1 MQILMIHSDGLEF
14 ESKKPATKEREEEKS
29 GKYGECIVVFT
40 SVEKGDLKN
49 KEEIIAQ
56 TVEEISQY
64 SSNVGCEDIVI
75 YPYAHLSNELE
86 TPNGAMKVLD
96 LMCEVLDKTELNIER
111 VPFGWYK
118 SFNLSCKG
126 HELSELSRRIRAGDG
141 KVSTENVALSAEEK
155 TKSEFCILNPNGEM
169 VELKESVTNT
179 PLNVLIKYETEKDRT
194 ASEEPP
200 HIKLMQKLELVDREP
215 GSDAGNMRWYPK
227 GTMIKRLLE
236 RKVEK
241 LVKKAGAME
250 VETPEMYDYGHP
262 CLEEYLERFPARQ
275 YRVMSGEKPYFMRF
289 AACFGQFLIA
299 RDAQISYKHLP
310 IKYYELAHSSYRRE
324 KRGELA
330 GLRRLR
336 GFTMPDMHTFVKD
349 LNQGLEEMSEQF
361 SLSMEWMESLD
372 VPYEAAMRVQKDFFE
387 ENKEF
392 YKEIAKKLGRP
403 MLLEL
408 FDERYAYFITKFE
421 FNVLDTQGKAAALS
435 TVQIDVENAERFEIN
450 YVDKDGKKKLPYI
463 LHASLS
469 GSIDRNLYALLE
481 EAAAKSRR
489 GEKPSLPFW
498 LCPTQI
504 RLLPLSTEYVEK
516 CFELAKEL
524 TDNGFR
530 VDIDDREEGL
540 GKKIREGEKEWVPLM
555 LVIGEKEVKAEKY
568 PIRVRNESDFTA
580 NMKELIEVMTKMQE
594 NEPQRSLPL
603 PERMSFRSKFRG

>member
-1 MQILMIHSDGLEF
+1 MQILMIHSDCLEF
-14 ESKKPATKEREEEKS
+14 ESKKPATEEREDEKS

-40 SVEKGDLKN
+40 SVEKGDFKN
-49 KEEIIAQ
+49 KNEIIMR
-56 TVEEISQY
+56 TVDEINQY
-64 SSNVGCEDIVI
+64 SSNVGCRDIVV
-75 YPYAHLSNELE
+75 YPYAHLSDDLE
-86 TPNGAMKVLD
+86 SPKGAMKVLD
-96 LMCEVLDKTELNIER
+96 LMCDTLNKTELNVNR

-126 HELSELSRRIRAGDG
+126 HELSELSKRIRAGDDKG
-141 KVSTENVALSAEEK
+141 STESVALSAEEK
-155 TKSEFCILNPNGEM
+155 TKSEFYILNPDGSIT
-169 VELKESVTNT
+169 ELNNKNKS
-179 PLNVLIKYETEKDRT
+179 LNVLIKYETEKDRT

-236 RKVEK
+236 QKVEN

-250 VETPEMYDYGHP
+250 VETPEIYDYDHP
-262 CLEEYLERFPARQ
+262 CLGEYLERFPARQ
-275 YRVMSGEKPYFMRF
+275 YRVMSGKKPYFMRF

-299 RDAQISYKHLP
+299 RDAQMSYKHLP

-324 KRGELA
+324 KRGELS

-336 GFTMPDMHTFVKD
+336 SFTMPDMHTFVKD
-349 LNQGLEEMSEQF
+349 LDQGLEEMSAQF
-361 SLSMEWMESLD
+361 SLSMEWMDSLD

-392 YKEIAKKLGRP
+392 YRRIAKKLDRP

-408 FDERYAYFITKFE
+408 FDKRYAYFITKFE

-481 EAAAKSRR
+481 EAAAKAKK
-489 GEKPSLPFW
+489 GVKPSLPFW

-504 RLLPLSTEYVEK
+504 RLLPLSSEYTEK
-516 CFELAKEL
+516 CISVAKNISE
-524 TDNGFR
+524 NGFR
-530 VDIDDREEGL
+530 ADIDDREEGL

-555 LVIGEKEVKAEKY
+555 LVIGEKEVKTEKY
-568 PIRVRNESDFTA
+568 PIRMRNGDDFSA
-580 NMKELIEVMTKMQE
+580 SIEEIIETMMKMQE

-603 PERMSFRSKFRG
+603 PERMSLRSKFRG